1 MKTTKTNVDTSDKL
15 ELKKNY
21 KNRLSFEH
29 ELINR
34 RLTWLLT
41 SQSILFAALGLVY
54 GSQDPVSLNTLKQA
68 ICLLGFLISTF
79 IWIGVSMG
87 ISAKYLVWKDFN
99 KGKDKSD
106 QVPWGVRTPITTT
119 ALVPDF
125 FMPPTF
131 ATTWL
136 YLLVNLNL

>member
-1 MKTTKTNVDTSDKL
+1 MTNRETLIKQ
-15 ELKKNY
+15 ELIKQY
-21 KNRLSFEH
+21 QNRLSFEH

-54 GSQDPVSLNTLKQA
+54 GSNNPVNLHTLKQA
-68 ICLLGFLISTF
+68 ICLLGFFISIM
-79 IWIGVSMG
+79 IWIGVTMG
-87 ISAKYLVWKDFN
+87 IRAKYLVWKDFN

-106 QVPWGVRTPITTT
+106 QVPWGVRTPITKT

-131 ATTWL
+131 AATWL
-136 YLLVNLNL
+136 YLFVNLNL